1 MRDFKKRSKFR
12 IIFRGLF
19 YVFGLGLLFI
29 SCSKNQT
36 DIVLTPVN
44 TLDYYVKENSELERD
59 ILIACAASEMPG
71 NLDFDVSLFYY
82 PVEGAYG
89 FTYFESENGDI
100 DPNDFTEYIKKGTE
114 TPLPVFNGYLMRYP
128 FQFEDK
134 EPWSTM
140 TYKSDGKLHVC
151 DPIKMKQDSKPTI
164 YAPELI
170 NIDLT
175 SPTEPLF
182 SWEADTDPETV
193 IYFQVVSDT
202 LGNLI
207 SGTYTYEKHWQ
218 FYDLSN
224 VVLNIHDV
232 SPPPELSP
240 NTKYN
245 FMLMAVSE
253 DNWVNLA
260 GEKEFVTE

>member
-1 MRDFKKRSKFR
+1 M
-12 IIFRGLF
+12 IPLNYIFQINSSVRKIAYLIVLSF
-19 YVFGLGLLFI
+19 LVI
-29 SCSKNQT
+29 SCKKESN
-36 DIVLTPVN
+36 IALIPVN
-44 TLDYYVKENSELERD
+44 TLDYYVNKNSNLERD
-59 ILIACAASEMPG
+59 ILIACAASELPD
-71 NLDFDVSLFYY
+71 NLDFNVSLFFY
-82 PVEGAYG
+82 PVEGAYE
-89 FTYFESENGDI
+89 FTYFESVNGNI
-100 DPNDFTEYIKKGTE
+100 DPNDFTQYIKKSTK

-128 FQFEDK
+128 FLFDDK
-134 EPWSTM
+134 EPYSVM
-140 TYKSDGKLHVC
+140 TYKTDGKLHVC
-151 DPIKMKQDSKPTI
+151 DPVKMKQNFKPTI
-164 YAPELI
+164 YDPGKFEF
-170 NIDLT
+170 DLT

-202 LGNLI
+202 VGNLI
-207 SGTYTYEKHWQ
+207 SGTYTYDKYWQ

-240 NTKYN
+240 STKYN

-260 GEKEFVTE
+260 GMKEFVTE

>member
-1 MRDFKKRSKFR
+1 MSTYISPSVRS
-12 IIFRGLF
+12 ILYLI
-19 YVFGLGLLFI
+19 GLGLLI
-29 SCSKNQT
+29 VSCSKNET
-36 DIVLTPVN
+36 DILLVPVN
-44 TLDYYVKENSELERD
+44 TLDYYVKENNDLERD
-59 ILIACAASEMPG
+59 MFIACAASEMPG
-71 NLDFDVSLFYY
+71 KPDFDVSLFYY
-82 PVEGAYG
+82 PVEGAYE
-89 FTYFESENGDI
+89 FTYFESENGNI
-100 DPNDFTEYIKKGTE
+100 DPNDFTKYIKKGTE

-128 FQFEDK
+128 FLFDGK
-134 EPWSTM
+134 EPWSIM
-140 TYKSDGKLHVC
+140 TYKTDGKLHVC
-151 DPIKMKQDSKPTI
+151 DPIKMKQNSKPTT
-164 YAPELI
+164 YPSDLI
-170 NIDLT
+170 EIDFT
-175 SPTEPLF
+175 TPIEPLF

-193 IYFQVVSDT
+193 IYFQVVSDS

-253 DNWVNLA
+253 DNWVNLV
-260 GEKEFVTE
+260 GEKGFVTE